1 MDVCQEGPEMALMTE
16 AVEEEARTHIIY
28 IYIYCVCISIYIY
41 K

>member
-28 IYIYCVCISIYIY
+28 IYILCMYIYIY
-41 K
+41 N